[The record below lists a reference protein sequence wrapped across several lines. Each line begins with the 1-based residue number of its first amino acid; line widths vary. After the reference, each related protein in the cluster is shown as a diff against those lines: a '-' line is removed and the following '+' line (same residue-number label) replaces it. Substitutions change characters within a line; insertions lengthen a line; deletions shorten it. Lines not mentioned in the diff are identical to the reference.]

1 MWASRFSNALH
12 IDYLLNPSTSGSL
25 MTKHS
30 SLMERLST
38 RSARAHRSLRARRL
52 VRWFGGRGLA
62 TLALGA
68 ALSAGGVAE
77 FLDHAHFVVR
87 KDSLGA
93 RVVEDD
99 KGGRK
104 VMATLG
110 RGLTASS
117 VFRLTRALPVK
128 LVSQQND
135 VFGQAHTPGS
145 IGVVQ
150 QRVTHDVFH
159 EEMSRINGTIR
170 QDFFEN
176 AVPFG
181 DLIHKKALKYDV
193 DPALVA
199 AVVETESS
207 FRTGAR
213 SQVGARGL
221 MQLMP
226 RTGRW
231 MGARNLD
238 DPEQNL
244 EAGTKYLKYLQKR
257 FDGNLDKAIAAYNG
271 GEGNVKRYNGV
282 PPFPETQS
290 YVTKVLSKYELR
302 NQELKAYELN
312 QHPRIGELAAIR

>member
-1 MWASRFSNALH
+1 MTTKK
-12 IDYLLNPSTSGSL
+12 PSL
-25 MTKHS
+25 MD
-30 SLMERLST
+30 RLSN
-38 RSARAHRSLRARRL
+38 RSARARRALHRRRL
-52 VRWFGGRGLA
+52 FRWFGGRGLT

-77 FLDHAHFVVR
+77 FLDNSHFVIQRDPHGIRLVEN
-87 KDSLGA
+87 DGESH
-93 RVVEDD
+93 RVV
-99 KGGRK
+99 
-104 VMATLG
+104 ATLAHG
-110 RGLTASS
+110 FAAAS
-117 VFRLTRALPVK
+117 VFRLSRALPGR
-128 LVSQQND
+128 LVSQRKD
-135 VFGQAHTPGS
+135 PFGVTQAVAPGALPPQP
-145 IGVVQ
+145 VPP
-150 QRVTHDVFH
+150 HDVFH
-159 EEMSRINGTIR
+159 EEMARINGTIR

-181 DLIHKKALKYDV
+181 QLIHKKALKYDI

-207 FRTGAR
+207 FRTGAH

-238 DPEQNL
+238 DPEQNV
-244 EAGTKYLKYLQKR
+244 EAGTKYLKYLQRR
-257 FDGNLDKAIAAYNG
+257 FDGNLDKALAAYNG

-290 YVTKVLSKYELR
+290 YVTKVLSKYERR
-302 NQELKAYELN
+302 NQELKAYEQN
-312 QHPRIGELAAIR
+312 QHSIADLTALR

>member
-1 MWASRFSNALH
+1 
-12 IDYLLNPSTSGSL
+12 
-25 MTKHS
+25 MTKKS
-30 SLMERLST
+30 SLMDRLSN
-38 RSARAHRSLRARRL
+38 RSARAHRALHQRRL
-52 VRWFGGRGLA
+52 FRWFGGRGLT

-68 ALSAGGVAE
+68 ALSAGGAAE
-77 FLDHAHFVVR
+77 FLDNAHFVVR
-87 KDSLGA
+87 KDRHGIDVVENLGGGP
-93 RVVEDD
+93 RVVASLAD
-99 KGGRK
+99 GF
-104 VMATLG
+104 A
-110 RGLTASS
+110 ASS
-117 VFRLTRALPVK
+117 VLKLSRALPGK

-135 VFGQAHTPGS
+135 PFGSVRIASP
-145 IGVVQ
+145 GVVSPQ
-150 QRVTHDVFH
+150 PVPHDVFH
-159 EEMSRINGTIR
+159 EEMARINGTIR

-181 DLIHKKALKYDV
+181 ELIHKKALKYDV

-238 DPEQNL
+238 DPEQNV

-257 FDGNLDKAIAAYNG
+257 FDGNLGKAIAAYNG

-282 PPFPETQS
+282 PPFRETQS
-290 YVTKVLSKYELR
+290 YVTKVLSRYERR
-302 NQELKAYELN
+302 NQELKAYE
-312 QHPRIGELAAIR
+312 QFQRTGTGEQAAFR